1 MFERAIE
8 AIKKYD
14 RIIIHRHKFPDG
26 DAIGSQVGLK
36 NLIKDNFPNKEV
48 YVVGDENTRLPFMK
62 DCIMDEIPDEYYNG
76 ALAFILDCGSAK
88 LICDERYKNAD
99 LTIRLDHHIY
109 CEDIADIDYV
119 ESTFES
125 CCGMV
130 ALLSKEAGFR
140 LSSLAAESI
149 YTGMITDSG
158 RFMFDSTSARTF
170 ELAAYLISAKFD
182 VNELYYN
189 LYSKEFDKMLEEADN
204 IHKIKF
210 TKNNVAYI
218 ITTKEELAKMNS
230 NASSVSS
237 GLVSIMR
244 NIKDVYIWAN
254 FTESEEE
261 IRVELRS
268 NRYNINRIAV
278 KYNGGGHKKASGATI
293 HTFDEVYA
301 LLNDLDELAGSP
313 VEEE

>member
-14 RIIIHRHKFPDG
+14 RIIIHRHRYPDG

-36 NLIKDNFPNKEV
+36 NLIKDNFPHKAV

-76 ALAFILDCGSAK
+76 ALAFILDCGSSN
-88 LICDERYKNAD
+88 LICDERYKNAE
-99 LTIRLDHHIY
+99 LTIRLDHHLY

-130 ALLSKEAGFR
+130 ALLSKEAGFT

-189 LYSKEFDKMLEEADN
+189 LYSKDFEKMLEEADN

-230 NASSVSS
+230 NASTVSS

-244 NIKDVYIWAN
+244 NIKNVYVWAN

-268 NRYNINRIAV
+268 NRYNINQIAV

-313 VEEE
+313 VDEE